1 MQNIK
6 INDTNYIEFNDTEW
20 NSKVLGYKTNEIYN
34 IQFETID
41 TANELLIR
49 FEDYCLTNNI
59 LYTSLRISPDSKIVK
74 NLLENFGFV
83 NVETSIFVNT
93 NLKNIK
99 QNKILDSFKFDIREC
114 NDTDIDV
121 MKSIAST
128 EFKYGRFFEDPKID
142 VDVAKL
148 RNSNWI
154 DDLMKKSKILV
165 GEKDGVVFG
174 FMAFKNKDDVVNLE
188 FGGVDSNYS
197 HLAYS
202 FWYRVFEYLKIENVI
217 SVNAMI
223 SSHNIG
229 IINLYSFF
237 DFKFTHSYIGYR
249 KLRNN

>member
-20 NSKVLGYKTNEIYN
+20 NSKVLGYKTNEIYS

-41 TANELLIR
+41 AANELLIK
-49 FEDYCLTNNI
+49 FEEYCSSNDI
-59 LYTSLRISPDSKIVK
+59 LYTSLRINPDSKNVK
-74 NLLENFGFV
+74 NLLENFGFA

-99 QNKILDSFKFDIREC
+99 QSKILDSFKFNIREC
-114 NDTDIDV
+114 NTNDIDII
-121 MKSIAST
+121 KSIAST
-128 EFKYGRFFEDPKID
+128 EFKYGRFFEDPKINIS
-142 VDVAKL
+142 VAKV

-154 DDLMKKSKILV
+154 NDLFNKSKILV

-174 FMAFKNKDDVVNLE
+174 FMAFRNKDGVVNLE
-188 FGGVDSNYS
+188 LGGVDSNYS

-202 FWYRVFEYLKIENVI
+202 FWYRVFEYLKMQNMI

>member
-20 NSKVLGYKTNEIYN
+20 NSKALGYKTNEIYN
-34 IQFETID
+34 IQFESID
-41 TANELLIR
+41 NANELLIK
-49 FEDYCLTNNI
+49 FEEYSSNNNI
-59 LYTSLRISPDSKIVK
+59 LYTSLRISPDSKELK

-99 QNKILDSFKFDIREC
+99 QSKVLDSFKFTVREC
-114 NDTDIDV
+114 NSNDIDII
-121 MKSIAST
+121 KSIAST

-142 VDVAKL
+142 INVAKI

-154 DDLMKKSKILV
+154 NDLFNKSKILV
-165 GEKDGVVFG
+165 SEKDGVVFG
-174 FMAFKNKDDVVNLE
+174 FMAFRNKDGVVNLE
-188 FGGVDSNYS
+188 LGGVDSKYS
-197 HLAYS
+197 YLAYS
-202 FWYRVFEYLKIENVI
+202 FWYRVFEYLKMQNMI

-237 DFKFTHSYIGYR
+237 YFKFTHSYIGYR